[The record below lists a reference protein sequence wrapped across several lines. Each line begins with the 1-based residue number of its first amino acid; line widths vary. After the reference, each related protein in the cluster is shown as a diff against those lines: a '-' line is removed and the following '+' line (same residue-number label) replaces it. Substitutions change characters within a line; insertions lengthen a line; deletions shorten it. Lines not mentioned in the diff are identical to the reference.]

1 MQNNLMSEYFSKIQ
15 DLIDTWR
22 DGRLYTSTLV
32 QRIQE
37 VLNSAK
43 SEVNQNGE
51 LVSTNREI
59 SQ

>member
-1 MQNNLMSEYFSKIQ
+1 MENIILQIQ
-15 DLIDTWR
+15 ILIDTWV

>member
-1 MQNNLMSEYFSKIQ
+1 MSEYFDNIQ
-15 DLIDTWR
+15 NLIDTWR

-32 QRIQE
+32 QNIQA
-37 VLNSAK
+37 VLDSAK
-43 SEVNQNGE
+43 SESNQNGE